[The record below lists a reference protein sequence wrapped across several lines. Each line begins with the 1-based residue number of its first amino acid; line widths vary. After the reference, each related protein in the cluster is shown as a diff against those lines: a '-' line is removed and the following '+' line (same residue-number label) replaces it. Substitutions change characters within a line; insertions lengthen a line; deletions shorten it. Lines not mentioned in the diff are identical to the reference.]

1 MYESLTELDRILN
14 LENKKQLIESKDSW
28 QFNSHMGGL
37 GMWIRN
43 NWGING
49 GSRLLKYFN
58 DRNIGK
64 EMFGNDEIS
73 GVIIEQ
79 YILWLKGNKNAWK
92 KWEKQNPKK

>member
-1 MYESLTELDRILN
+1 SILN
-14 LENKKQLIESKDSW
+14 YENKKQLIEAEDSW
-28 QFNSHMGGL
+28 EFNSHLGGL

-58 DRNIGK
+58 DRDIGK
-64 EMFGNDEIS
+64 GFFGKDLIS
-73 GVIIEQ
+73 GIIIEQ
-79 YILWLKGNKNAWK
+79 YILWLKGDKTAWQ